1 MKQLEVQI
9 MGQPFVLGCPEGQE
23 ERLTA
28 AVRRVDEEMSLIRDA
43 GKVRSRERIAVL
55 AAVNLVFSLDSGPD
69 PVAEQ
74 EFAEAELPT
83 DEAGLAGLDP
93 ASIDVLVRRIDQALV

>member
-55 AAVNLVFSLDSGPD
+55 AAVNLVFALDAGPEPQAPSALPEED
-69 PVAEQ
+69 LPGAEPD
-74 EFAEAELPT
+74 AI
-83 DEAGLAGLDP
+83 GLDA
-93 ASIDVLVRRIDQALV
+93 ASIDALVRRIDQALV

>member
-55 AAVNLVFSLDSGPD
+55 AAVNLVFSLAEGPK
-69 PVAEQ
+69 P
-74 EFAEAELPT
+74 EAAPESADEELPGA
-83 DEAGLAGLDP
+83 DPEDVGLDSS
-93 ASIDVLVRRIDQALV
+93 SIEVLVRRIDQALV

>member
-55 AAVNLVFSLDSGPD
+55 AAVNLVFSLDVGPEPVSSSGEPEEAL
-69 PVAEQ
+69 PEP
-74 EFAEAELPT
+74 EAEAI
-83 DEAGLAGLDP
+83 GLDVS
-93 ASIDVLVRRIDQALV
+93 SIDRLVRRIDQALI